1 MIVAD
6 GADCATVRLSDFW
19 ERMESVLGP
28 TYAHSWAHDVVLP
41 SLGRTVEQA
50 ISDGVETKEI
60 WRAVC
65 ATTEVP
71 GTLT

>member
-1 MIVAD
+1 MGQTA
-6 GADCATVRLSDFW
+6 AVRLTDFW
-19 ERMESVLGP
+19 ERMETVLGP
-28 TYAHSWAHDVVLP
+28 EYAHSWAQDIVLP
-41 SLGRTVEQA
+41 PLGRTVDQA
-50 ISDGVETKEI
+50 IAEGIDTKEI